1 MVPKAFSLSIHG
13 LEWLQELLVSLLAF
27 ELILADLSFFALRK
41 ILSKFV
47 QIPGVP
53 SIHMPSHFEGIGA
66 YEVGLLCSTEFVAA
80 C

>member
-27 ELILADLSFFALRK
+27 ELISADLSFFASRK

-53 SIHMPSHFEGIGA
+53 SIGHLILRALEHMRLA
-66 YEVGLLCSTEFVAA
+66 CYVLLNL
-80 C
+80 